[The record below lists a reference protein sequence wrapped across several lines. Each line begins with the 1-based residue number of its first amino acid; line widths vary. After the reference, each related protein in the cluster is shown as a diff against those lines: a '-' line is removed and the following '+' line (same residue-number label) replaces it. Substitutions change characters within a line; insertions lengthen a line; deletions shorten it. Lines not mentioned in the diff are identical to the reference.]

1 MTTAVATPLS
11 LSRPIRVD
19 DLPPEGLEVSLEAT
33 PEEREA
39 LARDFKLPAIH
50 ALTGA
55 FRLSGTRSR
64 VHVSGR
70 IKAVVEQICV
80 VTLDPFASDIEENVE
95 VEFAAPGAA
104 ALYHGEEP
112 PDEIVN
118 GAVDLG
124 ALTAEFLALGLD
136 PYPRKPGVD
145 FTFEGADD
153 RPESPFAALSK
164 LKSHE

>member
-1 MTTAVATPLS
+1 MTTDLATPLS
-11 LSRPIRVD
+11 RPIPIA
-19 DLPPEGLEVSLEAT
+19 DLPPEGLEAIVEAT

-50 ALTGA
+50 ALTGT

-70 IKAVVEQICV
+70 VDAAVSQICV
-80 VTLDPFASDIEENVE
+80 VTLDPFDSDVQENVD

-104 ALYHGEEP
+104 SEHQGEDP
-112 PDEIVN
+112 PDEIVD
-118 GAVDLG
+118 GTVDLG

-145 FTFEGADD
+145 FTFDAVDD
-153 RPESPFAALSK
+153 RPQSPFAALRP
-164 LKSHE
+164 LKRNE